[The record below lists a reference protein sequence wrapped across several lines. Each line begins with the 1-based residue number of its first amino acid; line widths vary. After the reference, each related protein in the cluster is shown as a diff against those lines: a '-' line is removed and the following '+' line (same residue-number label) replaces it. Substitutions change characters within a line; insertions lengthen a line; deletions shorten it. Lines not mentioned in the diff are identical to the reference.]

1 MVNKCGGGLVVLLLL
16 GSACSKGAEC
26 GEGTVLKDG
35 KCVVQA
41 GAATK
46 EATPEPPAAAP
57 AGTAAGAE
65 RRAVAKQLTNEQ
77 VVTRTSGE
85 DDTVLEFKAT
95 TRVCKLSD
103 LKDTVSHSGQAMV
116 KMGFTRLKCMD
127 SGEYVDLDGTP
138 AAPAAAA
145 VAAPNEPVKFPHSE
159 WTVVSA
165 TWKGRHLPSNN
176 QFQGALDVEEGKLL
190 QVQYKVRN
198 GLPEKAEVRPPKLR
212 DSKGRIFE
220 PLEHT
225 AFYIPQGKKTPNI
238 MAAAPPALATE
249 YWGAYQVADDS
260 TDLVLLAH
268 DLGGDMFDR
277 DDPNVKPI
285 ALGLQ

>member
-1 MVNKCGGGLVVLLLL
+1 
-16 GSACSKGAEC
+16 
-26 GEGTVLKDG
+26 
-35 KCVVQA
+35 
-41 GAATK
+41 
-46 EATPEPPAAAP
+46 
-57 AGTAAGAE
+57 
-65 RRAVAKQLTNEQ
+65 
-77 VVTRTSGE
+77 
-85 DDTVLEFKAT
+85 
-95 TRVCKLSD
+95 
-103 LKDTVSHSGQAMV
+103 
-116 KMGFTRLKCMD
+116 
-127 SGEYVDLDGTP
+127 
-138 AAPAAAA
+138 
-145 VAAPNEPVKFPHSE
+145 
-159 WTVVSA
+159 
-165 TWKGRHLPSNN
+165 
-176 QFQGALDVEEGKLL
+176 
-190 QVQYKVRN
+190 
-198 GLPEKAEVRPPKLR
+198 VRPPKLR